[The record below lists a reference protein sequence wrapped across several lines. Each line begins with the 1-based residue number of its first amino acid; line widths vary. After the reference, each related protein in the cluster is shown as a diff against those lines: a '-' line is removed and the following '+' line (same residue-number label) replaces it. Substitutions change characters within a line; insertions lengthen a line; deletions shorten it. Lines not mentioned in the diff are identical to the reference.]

1 MLYFWNPDNSSIQG
15 MMNLSALST
24 LHPFADQKK
33 SEKYWEAVAANMC
46 SFCWSVWRL
55 QYQKFQ
61 SEISI
66 FETLFRHTHPLKS
79 FIVWKFRSYRGT
91 ILSRTIL
98 TFQSLHC
105 YGTTSSKYRRS
116 FVSFV
121 LRMFV
126 AQILW
131 DRKEDSFFF
140 LRMGSLQFMRTDIF
154 WGCPV
159 LLALSI
165 WYHL

>member
-1 MLYFWNPDNSSIQG
+1 MLCAIFLKSWWLKHSRHDELVSIVNP
-15 MMNLSALST
+15 
-24 LHPFADQKK
+24 PFICRSKEIGEIYRETK
-33 SEKYWEAVAANMC
+33 AANMC

-66 FETLFRHTHPLKS
+66 FETLSRHTHPLKS

-105 YGTTSSKYRRS
+105 YGTTSSKYS
-116 FVSFV
+116 VSFV

-140 LRMGSLQFMRTDIF
+140 LRMGSLQFIRTDIF

-165 WYHL
+165 WDHL